1 MDIEESQGCASRGRA
16 QRLIEMRIKRLPNDM
31 RVVTHF
37 TAQQSFPNEHVD
49 FCFAQLDHQAAQAMP
64 LALPM

>member
-1 MDIEESQGCASRGRA
+1 
-16 QRLIEMRIKRLPNDM
+16 MRIKRLPNDM